1 MRRNTARDAIC
12 RALEAAG
19 ATVWPSGDGHPPH
32 LLVAFRG
39 QLFGGNVGRAESGG
53 WPTWHSPEDALRAIG
68 AVTGTELSGDTGE
81 LPQTEKRQR

>member
-1 MRRNTARDAIC
+1 VRRGKARDAII

-32 LLVAFRG
+32 LLVAYRG
-39 QLFGGNVGRAESGG
+39 QLYGGNVGRADSGG

-68 AVTGTELSGDTGE
+68 ARV
-81 LPQTEKRQR
+81 

>member
-1 MRRNTARDAIC
+1 MRRSKARDAIC

-32 LLVAFRG
+32 LLVAYNR
-39 QLFGGNVGRAESGG
+39 QLYGGNVGREDTGG

-68 AVTGTELSGDTGE
+68 ATV
-81 LPQTEKRQR
+81 

>member
-1 MRRNTARDAIC
+1 MRTNKALDAIC

-32 LLVAFRG
+32 VLVAFKG
-39 QLFGGNVGRAESGG
+39 QLYGGNVPTHRTQDTGG

-68 AVTGTELSGDTGE
+68 ARV
-81 LPQTEKRQR
+81 

>member
-1 MRRNTARDAIC
+1 MRRHQAREAIV

-19 ATVWPSGDGHPPH
+19 ATVWPSVDGHPPH

-39 QLFGGNVGRAESGG
+39 QLYGANVGREDSGG

-68 AVTGTELSGDTGE
+68 L
-81 LPQTEKRQR
+81 R